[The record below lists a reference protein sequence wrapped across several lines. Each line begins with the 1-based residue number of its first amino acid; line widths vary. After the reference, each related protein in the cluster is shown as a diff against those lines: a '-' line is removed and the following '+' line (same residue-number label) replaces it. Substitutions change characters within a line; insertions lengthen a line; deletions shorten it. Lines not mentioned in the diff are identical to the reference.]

1 MAVSG
6 ATIQQSG
13 KGAGLSVLAEGGQ
26 GGDGGESKGG
36 SSGLVGQSIGGNGG
50 NGGTAANLNLNLSP
64 SAVSGKS
71 FNASFSFAMG
81 GDGGSGNDAGDVAV
95 TNQGQVVTEG
105 TSSKGMIAQSVG
117 GGGGHGGTASSMSI
131 SVASVCK
138 LLGRTGKLS
147 CGSGSGGGDSGNLTV
162 ASTATVDYGLSL
174 TTNSRSEKEALLTYD
189 VDYTPWNGSAAAQ
202 AKVPD
207 GLRETINSNHTNFG
221 DSLDGAIA
229 LQSEESAAFTDEPVN
244 FLLVMPSVDE
254 LVDTY
259 DRYAPGEIFAPS
271 DAALFSSLR
280 FAENLNSCPKQGPEG
295 QVAFT
300 RQGSC
305 IWLQASGGG
314 IDRQRSGNSI
324 EYDERL
330 FGFSLGGQTAVGE
343 GFFLGGAFGYEDSS
357 LSNARFSGDGSRFQ
371 GGVVVKKQF
380 EQTTL
385 TGSLSGGVGNYDLS
399 RSVITP
405 SGTVTAESSPNTNW
419 ISAHARVTQ
428 VFDVSEE
435 SYLRPWFDLGIDH
448 QWQGGYRESGAG
460 GYGLNVAAFDQ
471 TLVTLNP
478 MLEVGG
484 EFEILGA
491 QANASAAAGL
501 LAIVSGRDRSTDV
514 GLLGFGAGGPT
525 YLVSD
530 QARPL
535 FADIGANL
543 EVKVHERAVISL
555 GGRALL
561 AGNQQEYGGTGRLS
575 IFF

>member
-131 SVASVCK
+131 SVASVCE

-147 CGSGSGGGDSGNLTV
+147 CGSEEEEEDDTELEIEMSAIVGGSGGAAGDGGKVSVENSFLLETMGDHSYGIHAQSIGGGGGNAGAGSSGLWSVATVGGSGSGGGDSGNLTV

-229 LQSEESAAFTDEPVN
+229 LQSEESAAFTDELVN

-259 DRYAPGEIFAPS
+259 DRFAPGR
-271 DAALFSSLR
+271 SLR
-280 FAENLNSCPKQGPEG
+280 LRMQH
-295 QVAFT
+295 
-300 RQGSC
+300 
-305 IWLQASGGG
+305 
-314 IDRQRSGNSI
+314 
-324 EYDERL
+324 
-330 FGFSLGGQTAVGE
+330 
-343 GFFLGGAFGYEDSS
+343 
-357 LSNARFSGDGSRFQ
+357 
-371 GGVVVKKQF
+371 
-380 EQTTL
+380 
-385 TGSLSGGVGNYDLS
+385 
-399 RSVITP
+399 
-405 SGTVTAESSPNTNW
+405 SSP
-419 ISAHARVTQ
+419 
-428 VFDVSEE
+428 VF
-435 SYLRPWFDLGIDH
+435 
-448 QWQGGYRESGAG
+448 
-460 GYGLNVAAFDQ
+460 
-471 TLVTLNP
+471 
-478 MLEVGG
+478 
-484 EFEILGA
+484 
-491 QANASAAAGL
+491 
-501 LAIVSGRDRSTDV
+501 
-514 GLLGFGAGGPT
+514 
-525 YLVSD
+525 
-530 QARPL
+530 
-535 FADIGANL
+535 
-543 EVKVHERAVISL
+543 
-555 GGRALL
+555 ALPK
-561 AGNQQEYGGTGRLS
+561 
-575 IFF
+575 I